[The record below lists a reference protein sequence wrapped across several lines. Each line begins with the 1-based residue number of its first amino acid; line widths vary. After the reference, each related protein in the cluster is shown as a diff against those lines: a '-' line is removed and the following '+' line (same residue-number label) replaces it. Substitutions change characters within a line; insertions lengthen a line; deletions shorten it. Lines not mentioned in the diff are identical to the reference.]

1 KIEEVS
7 KDMDV
12 IVVDHYEAMQY
23 VPADFRGKVV
33 FRTHNAEY
41 LIWSRYAEVEPNP
54 IKKMVI
60 RQEARRIKKWE
71 LRYVKRADLVLGA
84 PNDNENHEPDPVKR
98 NKKFIEFLHLG
109 QDEQIVLPVPDFT
122 RTELALVYVGTLTW
136 EANIDGLLWLVD
148 GGWEKLKGQ
157 FPELKFYI
165 IGKNADQR
173 LMDMAARH
181 RDIILTGFV
190 EDLEDYLPRCRVNVI
205 PLRFGS
211 GMKVKTINGLCR
223 GIPMVSTSIGTEGLR
238 VEDGKDVF
246 IADDLDTFI
255 DRTALLLT
263 DQQRWEEL
271 ANNSKETAKAHY
283 TWDSLYR
290 ILAENI

>member
-1 KIEEVS
+1 
-7 KDMDV
+7 
-12 IVVDHYEAMQY
+12 
-23 VPADFRGKVV
+23 
-33 FRTHNAEY
+33 
-41 LIWSRYAEVEPNP
+41 
-54 IKKMVI
+54 
-60 RQEARRIKKWE
+60 
-71 LRYVKRADLVLGA
+71 
-84 PNDNENHEPDPVKR
+84 
-98 NKKFIEFLHLG
+98 
-109 QDEQIVLPVPDFT
+109 
-122 RTELALVYVGTLTW
+122 
-136 EANIDGLLWLVD
+136 
-148 GGWEKLKGQ
+148 
-157 FPELKFYI
+157 
-165 IGKNADQR
+165 
-173 LMDMAARH
+173 MDMAARH

-223 GIPMVSTSIGTEGLR
+223 GIS
-238 VEDGKDVF
+238 DGQYEHWHRRPPGGRWKKDVF